1 MKKLTLTK
9 EQFLNINDI
18 FDKEMLSK
26 IYDYY
31 FMWYGNTQVK
41 RIMNVTEYSLWKL
54 KR

>member
-31 FMWYGNTQVK
+31 FIGYGDTQIQ
-41 RIMNVTEYSLWKL
+41 RIMNVTGYSLWKL